1 MDKLTTSFVPD
12 AWDRN
17 SEGEQQRTQNEALE
31 QLTNVVGKY
40 APHLDASET
49 AYILLNSFDRNNPD
63 HLAIVND
70 IDIGMEDM
78 VNARVSSST
87 YAPGI
92 TASEAQAQL
101 DATGKN
107 YYQLGPSDTI
117 VYGYL
122 ADNNYLNEVIGRPLV
137 NVDQF
142 KMGETHAVDNEGNS
156 IFNPPPQND
165 WFFGTPQQD
174 VTRDH
179 QKLQAANEARAHYV
193 ANPGVFATQTKT
205 LFPQHGFVTQ
215 DGTGGTVAGQT
226 LEELSRWER
235 SAFQN
240 IRAHKPDIEPGAIND
255 FKKWATNAGDGW
267 KKSGQAAEAMK
278 AFNRPSPMMPEGLSP
293 EARRAYA
300 GEHAIAAGETDPF
313 KKQQAQQG
321 FLKSLLSAGDEPSFR
336 EYATSQDRT
345 QDITPN
351 NEFFQENKLFW
362 YDPATAAI
370 STVTGG
376 LGAAGK
382 LAVGAGVRAAAGAAA
397 RGAAAGLTEE
407 ITEPTNLVIGAT
419 YPFDHLAKGTA
430 NTPMTVPQEN
440 GTYEQRENQTT
451 GALNRLEELTKRVQQ
466 ERNR

>member
-1 MDKLTTSFVPD
+1 MDKFTTSFVPD

-49 AYILLNSFDRNNPD
+49 AYILLNSFDRNNPE

-70 IDIGMEDM
+70 IDLGMQDM

-101 DATGKN
+101 DATGKDF
-107 YYQLGPSDTI
+107 YQLGPSDTI

-137 NVDQF
+137 SADEF
-142 KMGETHAVDNEGNS
+142 KMGQTHAVDNEGNAV
-156 IFNPPPQND
+156 FNPTMDRAHP
-165 WFFGTPQQD
+165 
-174 VTRDH
+174 R
-179 QKLQAANEARAHYV
+179 LQAANDARAHYV

-205 LFPQHGFVTQ
+205 LFPQHGFITQ
-215 DGTGGTVAGQT
+215 NGTGGTVAGQFMEDMSA
-226 LEELSRWER
+226 LESG
-235 SAFQN
+235 AFRDV
-240 IRAHKPDIEPGAIND
+240 RAHTPDIDPGRGND
-255 FKKWATNAGDGW
+255 FMKWVNGAGDGW
-267 KKSGQAAEAMK
+267 KKSGQYSDAMK

-300 GEHAIAAGETDPF
+300 GDPA
-313 KKQQAQQG
+313 QGQQG
-321 FLKSLLSAGDEPSFR
+321 VQQWLLQKADEPSFR
-336 EYATSQDRT
+336 EYATSQNRK

-351 NEFFQENKLFW
+351 REFWEENKLFW
-362 YDPATAAI
+362 YDPATIAI
-370 STVTGG
+370 SGVTGG
-376 LGAAGK
+376 LGAGLK
-382 LAVGAGVRAAAGAAA
+382 LAAGAGIKAA
-397 RGAAAGLTEE
+397 AKAAAKGAALGLADEV
-407 ITEPTNLVIGAT
+407 TEPTNLVIGAS

-430 NTPMTVPQEN
+430 SKTMTVPTED

-451 GALNRLEELTKRVQQ
+451 GALNELEKLTRRVQQ
-466 ERNR
+466 ERDR